1 MIVVTDKAGR
11 LKRIVFATCLQVAL
25 YCFYLGNANAQTGP
39 AMPQVLS
46 EQRVTPF
53 MFKGAHHCFRY
64 CSGRKV
70 RFGEEHMAVRYNF
83 VDFLSTSD
91 WGQSAFEIG
100 RAHVCTPVTNAQ
112 LVCLLLLAKKKQV
125 KINQNHSTK

>member
-91 WGQSAFEIG
+91 WGQSAFV
-100 RAHVCTPVTNAQ
+100 A
-112 LVCLLLLAKKKQV
+112 LLEELDRKSTRLNSSHYTASRLRSSYF
-125 KINQNHSTK
+125 QNK

>member
-91 WGQSAFEIG
+91 WGQSAFVALLERSEEHTSELQSLMRISY
-100 RAHVCTPVTNAQ
+100 AVFCLTN
-112 LVCLLLLAKKKQV
+112 K
-125 KINQNHSTK
+125 NN